1 MSFEETLVC
10 DGCSSVLSGGPRRE
24 TVPELLASGGRA
36 FMPYDSRRRTWVEC
50 GDDTAPENSLRHL
63 CAGCSGATEFFD
75 GTVVPAR

>member
-36 FMPYDSRRRTWVEC
+36 FAIADRRRKVYVRVFGQEASTTSC
-50 GDDTAPENSLRHL
+50 RHL
-63 CAGCSGATEFFD
+63 CVSCAGADAFFD
-75 GTVVPAR
+75 GIAVPT